1 MIATALLLL
10 GASPL
15 FVFGASPLFGLE
27 VEDTL
32 PPEPVS
38 YEREI
43 APLLRQHCL
52 GCHQPAR
59 AKGKLDLTT
68 HAALLRGGRGG
79 PAVVPGAPAESLLFE
94 LISSIDG
101 EPPEMPVDAAPL
113 DESQRDLVRR
123 WIAEGAGNDSSAERA
138 SPTAENPPTYP
149 RAPVLTSLDFS
160 PDGELLAISGYHEVL
175 VWRHDGSELVAR
187 LVGLSE
193 RIESVVFSPDGEFL
207 AVAGGTPG
215 SSGELQIWRRSSWKL
230 SRSIPVGFDTI
241 YGASWSPDGERV
253 AVGAADHSLRAF
265 DTETGEQVL
274 FQLAHNDWV
283 LGTAFSTDGTHL
295 ASVGRDRSLKLTKV
309 ETQQFIDNITSI
321 TPGVLKGGLMSVER
335 HPERDELLVGG
346 ADGTP
351 KVYRMYREKKRV
363 IGDDFNLIRAF
374 DPMDGRLFDV
384 AWTPDGAHIAAV
396 SSERRDGRSL
406 GELRL
411 FDVEDGKS
419 LWTHVSP
426 ASLYAMDVHPSGSV
440 IAVSGGAGVIE
451 LVDAKSGELIKQFSP
466 LPPETDS

>member
-1 MIATALLLL
+1 MIALTLALCSVPTIV
-10 GASPL
+10 G
-15 FVFGASPLFGLE
+15 VRI
-27 VEDTL
+27 EDEL

-68 HAALLRGGRGG
+68 HASILRGGRGG
-79 PAVVPGAPAESLLFE
+79 PAVVPGNPEDSLLLE
-94 LISSIDG
+94 LTESIDG
-101 EPPEMPVDAAPL
+101 EAPEMPVDAAPL
-113 DESQRDLVRR
+113 NETQRDLLRR
-123 WIAEGAGNDSSAERA
+123 WVAEGATNDSSSESNA
-138 SPTAENPPTYP
+138 PTASNPPKYP
-149 RAPVLTSLDFS
+149 RPPVLTSLDHS

-193 RIESVVFSPDGEFL
+193 RIETVVFSPDGEFL
-207 AVAGGTPG
+207 AVAAGTPG
-215 SSGELQIWRRSSWKL
+215 RSGELQIWSRSSWKL

-241 YGASWSPDGERV
+241 YGASWSPDGTLV
-253 AVGAADHSLRAF
+253 AIGAADHSLRAF
-265 DTETGEQVL
+265 EIETGEQVL
-274 FQLAHNDWV
+274 FQGAHNDWV
-283 LGTAFSTDGTHL
+283 LGTTFSTDGSHL

-346 ADGTP
+346 ADGAP
-351 KVYRMYREKKRV
+351 KIYRMYREKKRV
-363 IGDDFNLIRAF
+363 IGDDFNLVRAF
-374 DPMDGRLFDV
+374 EAMDGRLFDV
-384 AWTPDGAHIAAV
+384 AWTPDGMQVAAV
-396 SSERRDGRSL
+396 SSERREGRAL

-411 FDVEDGKS
+411 FNVEDGKL
-419 LWTHVSP
+419 LWSHVSP
-426 ASLYAMDVHPSGSV
+426 AGLYAMDVHPSGTT

-451 LVDAKSGELIKQFSP
+451 LVNAKTGELVKQFSP
-466 LPPETDS
+466 LPPGTDS